1 VNNKRRKF
9 LKSAGSTAL
18 FACLGSSFFISCDN
32 TEENID
38 PDNNNNN
45 NNNSISENGFTLD
58 GSTYSIDLDHPNF
71 AIIKTSGGW
80 YRFDEG
86 GMLLVNV
93 GQDIIRA
100 FSSSCPH
107 AGCRTSWKYSN
118 ENFTCTC
125 HNAVFTNLGE
135 KVSGPANSDLE
146 SFSVSRDENVITV
159 ST

>member
-1 VNNKRRKF
+1 MKNRRKF

-18 FACLGSSFFISCDN
+18 FTSLGTSFFVACSEA
-32 TEENID
+32 EEIID

-45 NNNSISENGFTLD
+45 VSENGFTVD
-58 GSTYSIDLDHPNF
+58 GNVYTIELNHPSFSVLKST
-71 AIIKTSGGW
+71 GGW
-80 YRFDEG
+80 YLFNEG

-107 AGCRTSWKYSN
+107 DGCRTSWKYSN

-125 HNAVFTNLGE
+125 HNAVFTKLGE
-135 KVSGPANSDLE
+135 KVSGPANSDLV